1 MRRRTEKFFQQEDSP
16 HGIAKKVILYRYLES
31 RFSKL
36 LKHCASSRRF
46 RFIYFD
52 AFAGAG
58 KHVEIKSGDA
68 CIADKDI
75 PYKDRTYGSP
85 LVAMHALF
93 SAMERNGKSLHTDVL
108 LVFEDT
114 NPAYLKS
121 LIGNIKQYCNE
132 KPKIRDGIEYFTN
145 ITVNEVDE
153 KNLSCTIT
161 NRKKKKI

>member
-1 MRRRTEKFFQQEDSP
+1 M
-16 HGIAKKVILYRYLES
+16 L
-31 RFSKL
+31 KL
-36 LKHCASSRRF
+36 NLVMPALLTKT
-46 RFIYFD
+46 YQ
-52 AFAGAG
+52 
-58 KHVEIKSGDA
+58 
-68 CIADKDI
+68 DI

-161 NRKKKKI
+161 NRKKKNLKFTYALFILSFRNLIVTKICLMII